1 MTMYAW
7 IKLLHIAAIAAWSAG
22 LVYLPALFAEHA
34 RVEGAASFRQLRH
47 RTRLTYV
54 GFASP
59 AAVIAVV
66 TGTMMIPL
74 VVPLGIWLVYK
85 LAAVGLM
92 VLVHVYFGR
101 LMGLLYEN
109 PQMRSPGRHLL
120 LLVPVLV
127 VISMVLVAITAKPI

>member
-1 MTMYAW
+1 MTLYAW

-34 RVEGAASFRQLRH
+34 RVERGEPYRQLRH

-54 GFASP
+54 VFTSP

-66 TGTMMIPL
+66 TGTLMIPL
-74 VVPLGIWLVYK
+74 VATLGIWLVYK
-85 LAAVGLM
+85 LVAVGLM
-92 VLVHVYFGR
+92 VMVHVYFGR
-101 LMGLLYEN
+101 LMGLLYDN
-109 PQMRSPGRHLL
+109 PRLRSPAQHLV

-127 VISMVLVAITAKPI
+127 TVSLVLVAVTAKPI

>member
-1 MTMYAW
+1 MTLYAW
-7 IKLLHIAAIAAWSAG
+7 IKLLHIAAFAAWSAG
-22 LVYLPALFAEHA
+22 LVYLPALFAEHD
-34 RVEGAASFRQLRH
+34 RVERGEPYRQLRH

-54 GFASP
+54 AFTSP

-66 TGTMMIPL
+66 TGTLMIPL
-74 VVPLGIWLVYK
+74 VATMGIWLLFK

-101 LMGLLYEN
+101 LMGLLYDN
-109 PQMRSPGRHLL
+109 PHMRRPAQHLM

-127 VISMVLVAITAKPI
+127 VISLVLVAVTTKPV

>member
-1 MTMYAW
+1 MTFYAW

-34 RVEGAASFRQLRH
+34 RVEAGASFRRLRH
-47 RTRLTYV
+47 RTRMTYV
-54 GFASP
+54 MFTSP

-74 VVPLGIWLVYK
+74 VATLGIWLVYK
-85 LAAVGLM
+85 LVAVGLM

-101 LMGLLYEN
+101 VMGLLYTD
-109 PQMRSPGRHLL
+109 PRWRSPLQHLL
-120 LLVPVLV
+120 LLVPVLTVVALILV
-127 VISMVLVAITAKPI
+127 VITLKPI

>member
-1 MTMYAW
+1 MTFYAW

-34 RVEGAASFRQLRH
+34 RVEGEESFRRLRH

-54 GFASP
+54 VFTSP

-66 TGTMMIPL
+66 TGTLMIPL
-74 VVPLGIWLVYK
+74 VATLGIWLVYK
-85 LAAVGLM
+85 LAAVGLL

-101 LMGLLYEN
+101 LMGLLYED
-109 PQMRSPGRHLL
+109 PRWRSPLQHLL

-127 VISMVLVAITAKPI
+127 VISLVLVVITAKPI

>member
-1 MTMYAW
+1 MTLYAW

-34 RVEGAASFRQLRH
+34 RVEGGESFRRLRH

-54 GFASP
+54 AFTSP

-66 TGTMMIPL
+66 TGTLMIPL
-74 VVPLGIWLVYK
+74 VATLGIWLVYK
-85 LAAVGLM
+85 LSAVGLL
-92 VLVHVYFGR
+92 VLVHVYFGH

-109 PQMRSPGRHLL
+109 PQLRSPRQHLL
-120 LLVPVLV
+120 LLAPVLV
-127 VISMVLVAITAKPI
+127 VVSMVLVAVTVKPI